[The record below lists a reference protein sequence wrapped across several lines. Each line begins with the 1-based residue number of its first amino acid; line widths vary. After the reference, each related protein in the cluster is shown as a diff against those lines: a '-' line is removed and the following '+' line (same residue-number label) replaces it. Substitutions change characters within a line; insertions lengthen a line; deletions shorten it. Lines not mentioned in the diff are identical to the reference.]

1 MENQTMHDFNP
12 RHTVFGAALLA
23 GAMLVASAAPAAAQ
37 AQSRFRV
44 LVPDFVN
51 AEGKS
56 TKNGERLADRVRDQ
70 INRMPT
76 HAPVEEKAWK
86 DALKKYSLKES
97 DMDCVKWRQ
106 LASQADIAA
115 LILCGTLDESTA
127 AVTAGF
133 HPSGGGDAFD
143 VPQFAFESPE
153 QAAQRVVQSFETY
166 VRQLSLV
173 TFCDD
178 AINSQNWQSAL
189 DLCNQAVELN
199 PRSVSAHYARG
210 SALMNMDPPRNEEA
224 FEAFRTVLEIEPL
237 KQEAMLAAGILAS
250 KLDRQDVSQQYFRD
264 YLDLNPGDDNVR
276 LTIAHRLANEGD
288 PAGAL
293 LLVEEPA
300 SAPDASAAL
309 IEYAG
314 HFAMNAGLGKLQAGP
329 ANGNVDEANALFQKA
344 ITHFERAVQM
354 KGDTADASVLRSLML
369 AYKNVGNK
377 ERALAM
383 GQRATQGSEDAQTWL
398 VYSDILR
405 EADRTNEAI
414 AAMDRASS
422 LDPNLAGLA
431 FRKAVM
437 LFEAGQLD
445 QALAAAKQ
453 GIASNSVPPDQAE
466 NLAQQMALRGF
477 NTTQNGN
484 PAGAL
489 PFFAAARE
497 IGKSERT
504 IGMINFFHGYALI
517 KQADPIL
524 RTAETAA
531 PAQRAKPMIDR
542 AIVLLESAGAYT
554 EQASQRAT
562 LLQQARQFLDVANA
576 LIASGR

>member
-1 MENQTMHDFNP
+1 
-12 RHTVFGAALLA
+12 
-23 GAMLVASAAPAAAQ
+23 
-37 AQSRFRV
+37 V

>member
-1 MENQTMHDFNP
+1 
-12 RHTVFGAALLA
+12 
-23 GAMLVASAAPAAAQ
+23 
-37 AQSRFRV
+37 
-44 LVPDFVN
+44 
-51 AEGKS
+51 
-56 TKNGERLADRVRDQ
+56 
-70 INRMPT
+70 
-76 HAPVEEKAWK
+76 
-86 DALKKYSLKES
+86 
-97 DMDCVKWRQ
+97 
-106 LASQADIAA
+106 
-115 LILCGTLDESTA
+115 
-127 AVTAGF
+127 
-133 HPSGGGDAFD
+133 
-143 VPQFAFESPE
+143 
-153 QAAQRVVQSFETY
+153 
-166 VRQLSLV
+166 
-173 TFCDD
+173 
-178 AINSQNWQSAL
+178 
-189 DLCNQAVELN
+189 
-199 PRSVSAHYARG
+199 
-210 SALMNMDPPRNEEA
+210 MNMDPPRNEEA

>member
-1 MENQTMHDFNP
+1 MRNCNP
-12 RHTVFGAALLA
+12 RFTVFGAALLA
-23 GAMLVASAAPAAAQ
+23 GAMLSASAAPAAAQ

-44 LVPDFVN
+44 LVPNFVN

-56 TKNGERLADRVRDQ
+56 TRDGGRLADRVRDH
-70 INRMPT
+70 INKMPT

-86 DALKKYSLKES
+86 DALKKYDLKES

-115 LILCGTLDESTA
+115 LILCGTLDETTGT
-127 AVTAGF
+127 VTAGF

-143 VPQFAFESPE
+143 VPQFAFQSPE
-153 QAAQRVVQSFETY
+153 QASQQVVQSFETY

-173 TFCDD
+173 TFCND

-189 DLCNQAVELN
+189 DMCNQAVELN

-250 KLDRQDVSQQYFRD
+250 KLGRQDVSQQYFRE

-276 LTIAHRLANEGD
+276 LSIAHDLANAGD

-300 SAPDASAAL
+300 KAADATGTL

-314 HFAMNAGLGKLQAGP
+314 HFAMNAGLDKLKAGP
-329 ANGNVDEANALFQKA
+329 ANGNADEANALFQKA
-344 ITHFERAVQM
+344 ITHFERVVQM
-354 KGDTADASVLRSLML
+354 TGDTADATVLRSLML
-369 AYKNVGNK
+369 AYKNVGND

-405 EADRTNEAI
+405 EADRTDEAI

-422 LDPNLAGLA
+422 LDPNLSGIA

-437 LFEAGQLD
+437 LFESGDLD
-445 QALAAAKQ
+445 GALAAAKA
-453 GIASNSVPPDQAE
+453 GIASNSVQPDQAE

-477 NTTQNGN
+477 NTTQAGN
-484 PAGAL
+484 PAGSL

-504 IGMINFFHGYALI
+504 VGMINFFHGYALI

-554 EQASQRAT
+554 EQAALRAQ
-562 LLQQARQFLDVANA
+562 LLEQARQFLDVANA